1 MKLKMKNKL
10 IIAMLLLSS
19 IGMKITFAQSEIK
32 TTLDSLPT
40 AVKAELKNKYSDY
53 AVNSITMTTDKTKSV
68 TYKMELQK
76 KNNIVQLEYD
86 VAGKLIS
93 KSKRKIYSFDGTEK
107 PPKSKPSENND
118 GHNHQH

>member
-1 MKLKMKNKL
+1 MQLKIKKKL
-10 IIAMLLLSS
+10 IIAILLLSS

-53 AVNSITMTTDKTKSV
+53 AVNSIAMTTDKTKSV
-68 TYKMELQK
+68 TYKIELQK
-76 KNNIVQLEYD
+76 KNNLVQLEYD

-93 KSKRKIYSFDGTEK
+93 KSKKQ
-107 PPKSKPSENND
+107 NLLL
-118 GHNHQH
+118 